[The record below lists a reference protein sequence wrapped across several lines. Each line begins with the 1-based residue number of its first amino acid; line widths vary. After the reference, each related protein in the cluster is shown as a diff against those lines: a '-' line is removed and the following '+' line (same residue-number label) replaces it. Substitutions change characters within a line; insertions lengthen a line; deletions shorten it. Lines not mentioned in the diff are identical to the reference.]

1 VTKADYPEFCAIIGG
16 FAELRGKEL
25 SAPALALYFRAM
37 QDWLIEDF
45 REAALYLLKNCEWM
59 PLPHHFEALRKKGKR
74 TADEAWSIALAACSS
89 WSTSNTCGDAV
100 IDRVV
105 ATIGG
110 YQTIAHAN
118 VETALPHVQRRF
130 LTAYEE
136 ISQATDVRA
145 TLTQLPNHDE
155 ARALLGHMTDRLDV
169 DATKLL
175 K

>member
-1 VTKADYPEFCAIIGG
+1 MTREDYPEFCAIIGG

-25 SAPALALYFRAM
+25 SGPALALYFRAM
-37 QDWLIEDF
+37 QDWLIDDF
-45 REAALYLLKNCEWM
+45 REAATYLLKNCEWM
-59 PLPHHFEALRKKGKR
+59 PLPHHFEQLRKKGKR
-74 TADEAWSIALAACSS
+74 TPDEAWSIALAACSS
-89 WSTSNTCGDAV
+89 WRTSNSCGDAI

-110 YQTIAHAN
+110 YETIALAN

-130 LTAYEE
+130 LTAYEQ
-136 ISQATDVRA
+136 ISDATEVRA

-155 ARALLGHMTDRLDV
+155 ARALLGQMTDRLSIDS
-169 DATKLL
+169 TKLL